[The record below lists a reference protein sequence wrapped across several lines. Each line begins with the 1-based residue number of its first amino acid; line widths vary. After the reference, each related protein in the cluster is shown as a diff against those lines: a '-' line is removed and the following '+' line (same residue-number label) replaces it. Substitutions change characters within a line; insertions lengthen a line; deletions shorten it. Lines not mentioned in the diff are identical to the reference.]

1 MARAY
6 NIAYL
11 EDAMSSLGAMM
22 DYAVNACGENL
33 ASFYN
38 RFLSSG
44 IADLFFRANPNII
57 AGCSGIELARKVAL
71 RTGRPLA
78 TADNYIDIGSPE
90 YWTGWTLAYLSWYLN
105 IDFRTLKSKG
115 VDAAE
120 VHLHYS
126 TLHEA
131 DLSKSVSF
139 ANKQIADAYASG
151 NLLKIARQNIGMT
164 QRELSDASGVSLRA
178 IRAYEQGQLS
188 LRNAEAASV
197 SNLSRI
203 LGCTESRLY

>member
-1 MARAY
+1 
-6 NIAYL
+6 
-11 EDAMSSLGAMM
+11 MSSLGAMM
-22 DYAVNACGENL
+22 DYSVNACGENL
-33 ASFYN
+33 VSFYD

-44 IADLFFRANPNII
+44 IADLFFRANPGII
-57 AGCSGIELARKVAL
+57 TGCSGIELAQKVAL

-78 TADNYIDIGSPE
+78 PADDFIDIGSPE

-115 VDAAE
+115 VGAAE
-120 VHLHYS
+120 VHLRYS

-131 DLSKSVSF
+131 DLSKAVNF
-139 ANKQIADAYASG
+139 ANKQIADANASG
-151 NLLKIARQNIGMT
+151 NLLKIARQNVGMT

-197 SNLSRI
+197 SILSRI
-203 LGCTESRLY
+203 LGCTEGRLY